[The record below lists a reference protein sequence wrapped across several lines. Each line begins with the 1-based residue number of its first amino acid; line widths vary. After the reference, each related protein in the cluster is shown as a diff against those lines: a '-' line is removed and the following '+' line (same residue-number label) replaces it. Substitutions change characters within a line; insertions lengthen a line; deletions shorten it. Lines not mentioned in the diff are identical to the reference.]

1 MNPEMNFYNR
11 DIYNWPNLVSFIRVL
26 LAPVLLVLAINQQ
39 SMWFVLVVV
48 FSEFTDV
55 LDGYLA
61 RRLNQITALGSHLD
75 SWGDFLIYS
84 VLAISAWLMWPDI
97 VRREAVY
104 FLLIVISFTL
114 PVLVGLVKFGTLTSY
129 HTWGVKL
136 AVAITVIAYLLLFM
150 QWLDWPLRFAAIFCL
165 LAAVEQIA
173 ITLVMTQQHE
183 DVRTIWQALQ
193 FKRLQKNQDS
203 E

>member
-1 MNPEMNFYNR
+1 MNFANR

-26 LAPVLLVLAINQQ
+26 LAPVLLVLAVNHQ

-84 VLAISAWLMWPDI
+84 VLAISAWIMWPDI
-97 VRREAVY
+97 VRREWIY
-104 FLLIVISFTL
+104 FALIVISFTL
-114 PVLVGLVKFGTLTSY
+114 PVLVGLIKFGRLTSY
-129 HTWGVKL
+129 HTWSVKL
-136 AVAITVIAYLLLFM
+136 AVAITVVAYLLLFM
-150 QWLDWPLRFAAIFCL
+150 QWLDWPFRFAAVFCL
-165 LAAVEQIA
+165 LAAVEQMA
-173 ITLVMTQQHE
+173 ITLVMAQQHE
-183 DVRTIWQALQ
+183 DVRNIWQALR
-193 FKRLQKNQDS
+193 FKRMQKKQDS

>member
-1 MNPEMNFYNR
+1 MYFDNR
-11 DIYNWPNLVSFIRVL
+11 NIYNWPNLVSFIRVL
-26 LAPVLLVLAINQQ
+26 LAPVLLILAIYHQPV
-39 SMWFVLVVV
+39 WFVLVVI

-61 RRLNQITALGSHLD
+61 RRFNQITALGSHLD

-84 VLAISAWLMWPDI
+84 VLAISAWIMWPDI
-97 VRREAVY
+97 VRREWIY
-104 FLLIVISFTL
+104 FALIVVSFTL
-114 PVLVGLVKFGTLTSY
+114 PVLLGLIKFGTLTSY

-150 QWLDWPLRFAAIFCL
+150 QWLDWPFRFAAIFCL
-165 LAAVEQIA
+165 LAAAEEMA
-173 ITLVMTQQHE
+173 ITLVMAQPHE
-183 DVRTIWQALQ
+183 DVRTIRQALQ
-193 FKRLQKNQDS
+193 FRRMQKNQDS

>member
-1 MNPEMNFYNR
+1 MNFYNR
-11 DIYNWPNLVSFIRVL
+11 DIYNLPNLVSFIRVL

-39 SMWFVLVVV
+39 SVWFVLVVV

-150 QWLDWPLRFAAIFCL
+150 QWLDWPFRFAAIFCL

>member
-1 MNPEMNFYNR
+1 MNFGNR

-26 LAPVLLVLAINQQ
+26 MAPVLLVLAINHQ

-75 SWGDFLIYS
+75 SWGDFLVYS
-84 VLAISAWLMWPDI
+84 MLAISAWIMWPDI
-97 VRREAVY
+97 VRREWIY
-104 FLLIVISFTL
+104 FVLIVISFTL
-114 PVLVGLVKFGTLTSY
+114 PVLVGLIKFGSLTSY
-129 HTWGVKL
+129 HTWGVRL
-136 AVAITVIAYLLLFM
+136 AVAITVVAYLLLFM
-150 QWLDWPLRFAAIFCL
+150 QWLDWPFRFAAVFCL

-173 ITLVMTQQHE
+173 ITLVMAQQHE
-183 DVRTIWQALQ
+183 DVRNIWQALR
-193 FKRLQKNQDS
+193 FKRMQKNQDS

>member
-11 DIYNWPNLVSFIRVL
+11 DIYNWPNLVSFIRML

-61 RRLNQITALGSHLD
+61 RRLDQITALGSHLD

-150 QWLDWPLRFAAIFCL
+150 QWLDWPFRFAAIFCL

-193 FKRLQKNQDS
+193 FKRLQKNQDL

>member
-1 MNPEMNFYNR
+1 MNFYNR
-11 DIYNWPNLVSFIRVL
+11 DIYNLPNLVSFIRVL

-39 SMWFVLVVV
+39 SVWFVLVVV

-150 QWLDWPLRFAAIFCL
+150 QWLDWPFRFAAIFCL

-193 FKRLQKNQDS
+193 FKRSQKNQDS

>member
-1 MNPEMNFYNR
+1 MYFDNR
-11 DIYNWPNLVSFIRVL
+11 NIYNWPNLVSFIRVL
-26 LAPVLLVLAINQQ
+26 LAPVLLILAIYHQPV
-39 SMWFVLVVV
+39 WFVLVVI

-61 RRLNQITALGSHLD
+61 RRFNQITALGSHLD

-84 VLAISAWLMWPDI
+84 VLAISAWIMWPDI
-97 VRREAVY
+97 VRREWIY
-104 FLLIVISFTL
+104 FALIVVSFTL
-114 PVLVGLVKFGTLTSY
+114 PVLLGLIKFGTLTSY

-150 QWLDWPLRFAAIFCL
+150 QWLDWPFRFAAMFCL
-165 LAAVEQIA
+165 LAAAEEMA
-173 ITLVMTQQHE
+173 ITLVMAQPHE
-183 DVRTIWQALQ
+183 DVRTIRQALQ
-193 FKRLQKNQDS
+193 FRRMQKNQDS

>member
-11 DIYNWPNLVSFIRVL
+11 DIYNLPNLVSFIRVL

-39 SMWFVLVVV
+39 SVWFVLVVV

-150 QWLDWPLRFAAIFCL
+150 QWLDWPFRFAAIFCL